1 MCQVMRRHDATTIAV
16 KEIVIVYK
24 TVRFPGTLQDVNTY
38 KLVCSDSLW
47 YFKLHAIT
55 YIL

>member
-1 MCQVMRRHDATTIAV
+1 MRKHDPTTISV
-16 KEIVIVYK
+16 KDIVIVYK
-24 TVRFPGTLQDVNTY
+24 TVRFPDTLQDVNTY

-47 YFKLHAIT
+47 YFNLHAIT

>member
-1 MCQVMRRHDATTIAV
+1 MRRHDPTTIAV
-16 KEIVIVYK
+16 KDIVIVYT
-24 TVRFPGTLQDVNTY
+24 TVRFSDTLQDVNTY

-47 YFKLHAIT
+47 YLKLHAIT